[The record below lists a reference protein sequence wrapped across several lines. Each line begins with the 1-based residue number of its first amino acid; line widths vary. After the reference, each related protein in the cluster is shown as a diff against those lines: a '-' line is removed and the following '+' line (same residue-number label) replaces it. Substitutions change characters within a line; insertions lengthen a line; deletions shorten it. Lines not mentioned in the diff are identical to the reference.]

1 MTGKLLCC
9 FDTVRNRSGKDRLA
23 IRVLKIL
30 EHVRFTDPTY
40 QGKLPMI
47 EEGQLLR
54 APATRQIMMLGGSS
68 SQFPPAAFHA
78 LINQASNTRQEDI

>member
-1 MTGKLLCC
+1 MTGKLVCC

-30 EHVRFTDPTY
+30 EHVRFTDPTF
-40 QGKLPMI
+40 QDKLPKI

-54 APATRQIMMLGGSS
+54 APATRQVMMLGGSS
-68 SQFPPAAFHA
+68 SQLPLAAFHA
-78 LINQASNTRQEDI
+78 LINQASNTRLDDT